1 MLKIT
6 IILAVMLLVFGSFAL
21 PIVGAQSSQ
30 GTIGLICQGSSGERG
45 YSACSG
51 GGGTTLITMCIP
63 SSIANYQLVEDNA
76 GPVITYMNQ
85 QALIWFDQSN
95 YLGTK
100 PTSIG
105 SYNVYVHTG
114 GNFNYELTVGSWIY
128 GIFSA
133 ASPCT
138 PTTTT
143 TSSTTTTTTS
153 TTSSISSSISTSMPT
168 TSSTTV
174 ASTTSTS
181 TIPTT
186 PTPLSVT
193 LNVQNYPQPGCG
205 CNGVPEYDL
214 LVLTNT
220 TIGGSPPYKYSY
232 SQSNASSGS
241 FQGNGFIFS
250 SPAQTIIKLTV
261 TDSLGNSASSSV
273 LIKTPSVIISY
284 FSPQNSIISPGG
296 SIIFTNSTEYGS
308 KPYTYLYSVTPSS
321 GVVEYGNRFIFND
334 PGTYRVQLSVTGKGG
349 ITYST
354 YTNVNV
360 NGAPST
366 VPTTSSTTTT
376 SPSTSVTYVTTL
388 QTTSILASTVP
399 TTTIFAT
406 SGGGGGGGGGTF
418 TGGLPPQNVK
428 PSSVKPTSTIQF
440 TLAQGPSTSTL
451 KTTLTSTIL
460 PTTSISSNALQT
472 PAARITP
479 PGSNVR
485 NAMFLLIALLIAAII
500 LILYIYSRDE
510 GEDDVYVSPSQ
521 EQDEPIAQAQPTSP
535 KAEDD
540 APADMYE

>member
-6 IILAVMLLVFGSFAL
+6 MILAVIIFIFGSFAMPL
-21 PIVGAQSSQ
+21 VGAQSSQ

-63 SSIANYQLVEDNA
+63 SNIANYQLVDNNA

-105 SYNVYVHTG
+105 SYNVYTHTG

-153 TTSSISSSISTSMPT
+153 TTSSIATSTPT
-168 TSSTTV
+168 TSSTTI
-174 ASTTSTS
+174 ASTSSTS

-186 PTPLSVT
+186 PVPLSIT
-193 LNVQNYPQPGCG
+193 LNAQNYPQSGCG

-220 TIGGSPPYKYSY
+220 TSGGSPPYKYSY
-232 SQSNASSGS
+232 TQSNASSGS
-241 FQGNGFIFS
+241 FQGNGFIFNY
-250 SPAQTIIKLTV
+250 PAQTIIKLTV
-261 TDSLGNSASSSV
+261 TDSIGDSASSSI

-284 FSPQNSIISPGG
+284 FSPQNSIISPGQ

-308 KPYTYLYSVTPSS
+308 KPYTYVYSITPST

-334 PGTYRVQLSVTGKGG
+334 PGSYRVQLSVTGEGG

-360 NGAPST
+360 NGGSST
-366 VPTTSSTTTT
+366 VATTSTTTT
-376 SPSTSVTYVTTL
+376 SPSTSVTYVTTS
-388 QTTSILASTVP
+388 QTTSILASTIP
-399 TTTIFAT
+399 TTTIFT
-406 SGGGGGGGGGTF
+406 PSGGGGGGGGGGAF
-418 TGGLPPQNVK
+418 TGGLPPQPQNTN
-428 PSSVKPTSTIQF
+428 PISAKPTSTIQF

-451 KTTLTSTIL
+451 KTTLSTTIL

-472 PAARITP
+472 PAAKITP

-510 GEDDVYVSPSQ
+510 EDEDVYVAPSQ
-521 EQDEPIAQAQPTSP
+521 EPSEPIAQNQQISP
-535 KAEDD
+535 KAQDD